1 MQQPQPPPS
10 AHTEPTKVNDIQES
24 HQLDDEFALPTLPQH
39 HPVPLQDTSDGNN
52 NPMQPPAPAH
62 TPLADIAGCIDF
74 LDAMET
80 AGNNSHN
87 FSVPP
92 VPTSTNYFR
101 FSPVFFSPASNDT
114 PPYSTP
120 TSPINNSPV
129 AVKPERHPSPVPQ
142 YDNVSEVTID
152 ILRDSISLSNNL
164 PSNKP
169 MSPCV
174 PLTNSPSPTANIS
187 TPLPDNNPHLATTS
201 FSTLTQ
207 LTASIAPF
215 PVRSTTAT
223 FRRPPTP
230 PLTRSPHSPP
240 SRPSTPPRRH
250 RNVPPPTR
258 TRLSPGFGLF
268 GSPLRSV
275 GRQIVQNIRATRPSQ
290 IGEAAE
296 YSTPA
301 ESPEETP
308 PPSPSDSSS
317 SDSENYDIVVLET
330 YVFRRELLL
339 NGGISQPFHGRRRS
353 PHPHE
358 HMLHDTLH
366 SPNRPRFRLVRP
378 PLDGSIIVCL
388 PDSTRTTIH
397 VHMSF
402 NATCRIPPRRFPI
415 QQARPVLQAS
425 LQILVSM
432 ISTIHSAS
440 GIRDIF
446 LNPDPRLTAAF
457 VSYVERRFQN
467 TGPILFNDVDHYSRI
482 TPCPPDEHNQ
492 RATRLPGRTPL
503 GYPLDTPRLTL
514 GPCVVRTPGPMA
526 PGYFTDVRLLHWLF
540 APIEQ
545 LFRQFEAAS
554 FDLARVYQEVPI
566 NSPYQHVLIESHF
579 NYHSNRWPAEHNT
592 DTCLSLPIIEN
603 VIHRLYPSRQTP
615 LRVRAHT
622 LEEVLVDECNQI
634 LVPCTI
640 TTAAT
645 NSLERITIDPHR
657 VVDLFS
663 ITSLRFFVFLRLM
676 AYPHTMACEL
686 FNPLLLVFLRLQFVA
701 THQHRK

>member
-1 MQQPQPPPS
+1 MPP
-10 AHTEPTKVNDIQES
+10 T
-24 HQLDDEFALPTLPQH
+24 
-39 HPVPLQDTSDGNN
+39 
-52 NPMQPPAPAH
+52 APDA
-62 TPLADIAGCIDF
+62 PLADIAGCIDF
-74 LDAMET
+74 LEAMET
-80 AGNNSHN
+80 AGNDSPL

-92 VPTSTNYFR
+92 VPTDTNYFR
-101 FSPVFFSPASNDT
+101 FSPVFFSQVSNNT
-114 PPYSTP
+114 PSYSTP
-120 TSPINNSPV
+120 NSPNNHSPV
-129 AVKPERHPSPVPQ
+129 TIKTEHPRSPVPQ
-142 YDNVSEVTID
+142 YDNVSEVTIN
-152 ILRDSISLSNNL
+152 ILRDSITLSNNL
-164 PSNKP
+164 PVNRP

-174 PLTNSPSPTANIS
+174 LLDDSHSLNSPPAPVH
-187 TPLPDNNPHLATTS
+187 TPLPDNNIHLASTS
-201 FSTLTQ
+201 FSTPTPP
-207 LTASIAPF
+207 TASVAPF

-230 PLTRSPHSPP
+230 PLSRAPHSPP
-240 SRPSTPPRRH
+240 RRPPTPPRRR
-250 RNVPPPTR
+250 RNVPPQSR
-258 TRLSPGFGLF
+258 ARLSAGFDFL

-290 IGEAAE
+290 IGEAGS

-301 ESPEETP
+301 ETPEVTP
-308 PPSPSDSSS
+308 PPSSSDSSS

-339 NGGISQPFHGRRRS
+339 NGGVSQPFHGRRRP

-358 HMLHDTLH
+358 HMLHNSLN
-366 SPNRPRFRLVRP
+366 SPNRPRFRLARP
-378 PLDGSIIVCL
+378 PLHGSILVCL
-388 PDSTRTTIH
+388 PDGTRTTIYT
-397 VHMSF
+397 HMSF
-402 NATCRIPPRRFPI
+402 NATYRVPPRRLPI
-415 QQARPVLQAS
+415 LQARPVLQAS

-432 ISTIHSAS
+432 ITTIHSAV

-446 LNPDPRLTAAF
+446 LNPDPRHIAAF

-467 TGPILFNDVDHYSRI
+467 TGPILFNNVDHYSRI
-482 TPCPPDEHNQ
+482 TPCPPNEYNQ

-526 PGYFTDVRLLHWLF
+526 PGYFTDIRLLNWLF
-540 APIEQ
+540 APLER
-545 LFRQFEAAS
+545 LFQQFEAAS
-554 FDLARVYQEVPI
+554 FDFARVYREVPI

-579 NYHSNRWPAEHNT
+579 NYESNRWPAEHNS

-603 VIHRLYPSRQTP
+603 IIHRLYPSRQAP

-622 LEEVLVDECNQI
+622 VEEVLVDECNQI

-640 TTAAT
+640 TTAPT

-663 ITSLRFFVFLRLM
+663 TASLRFFAFLRLM
-676 AYPHTMACEL
+676 AYPHTMACEF